1 VLCQVVRKC
10 CQVVKLLPGLSE
22 ADQAYNEV
30 AAYHRLRRLRCA
42 AGGRS
47 AEVGVCRGWRAGK
60 EAEAEA
66 ATALNEPAPVSAKR
80 ALVTLYT
87 YREAPPGAN
96 VQSTDT
102 AGKL

>member
-1 VLCQVVRKC
+1 M
-10 CQVVKLLPGLSE
+10 
-22 ADQAYNEV
+22 

-47 AEVGVCRGWRAGK
+47 AEVGLCRGWRAGK

-87 YREAPPGAN
+87 HREALPGAN